1 MSDNDID
8 KLSITNIT
16 ISREPR
22 ELPKKLEDLDNKKYL
37 IVYDTQ
43 GQSHEGTKFRL
54 IYNHPNWVLTIKL
67 LSTEPEK
74 FESFTDSEVSAIT
87 RCT

>member
-1 MSDNDID
+1 MSDNNID

-22 ELPKKLEDLDNKKYL
+22 ELPKKL
-37 IVYDTQ
+37 
-43 GQSHEGTKFRL
+43 
-54 IYNHPNWVLTIKL
+54 
-67 LSTEPEK
+67 LSTEPKK